1 MIEHN
6 HISQIC
12 AITCYFQKKKFH
24 IATYM
29 DNDIAGQPQALQK
42 SGRPVSR
49 KESVYL
55 MNYVL
60 TAYLCRS
67 LNLSERV

>member
-6 HISQIC
+6 HVV
-12 AITCYFQKKKFH
+12 ADLCYNLLFPKKFH

-42 SGRPVSR
+42 SGRPVSN
-49 KESVYL
+49 KEKASSV
-55 MNYVL
+55 
-60 TAYLCRS
+60 
-67 LNLSERV
+67 E